1 LGTKT
6 KIDPVGI
13 VEGTFYSMFYSL
25 FHNEEARDYFGF
37 SQISFFCNEEGLP
50 GWYLWFKEKKGAY
63 QLELINGEIL
73 PQENEKSGNFSPF
86 KLAVRGRF
94 AVRYF
99 PSEEEEIFDTY
110 SYFER
115 LIRLGPFFDQT
126 GTPTFEGRTKIHE
139 SYFIVGYIDVQT
151 NFSRDFIEIECIAP
165 ERWEDFRVDGLYLKT
180 PDQKDYE
187 AVAPGRQ
194 DRNVSGW
201 NLSSF
206 LFDKILLGF
215 CYSFKVSPLAVLLS
229 AENGFN
235 FYIDNENRA
244 EKREN
249 PDLKQFYLTCGLELQ
264 KEGGGPYREDK
275 KLNFYIQSVIN
286 RLGQGKNDIMGIWK
300 RPENITSPQIN
311 HDWWKVKEMKFR
323 EDDSNVCCLHDH

>member
-1 LGTKT
+1 
-6 KIDPVGI
+6 VGI

-99 PSEEEEIFDTY
+99 
-110 SYFER
+110 
-115 LIRLGPFFDQT
+115 
-126 GTPTFEGRTKIHE
+126 IHE

-249 PDLKQFYLTCGLELQ
+249 PDLKQFYLTCGLDLQ